1 MKKLEELH
9 LEEYLKEREDYL
21 KERIEDLIENEYPN
35 LLELTPSQMLD
46 VAKKLCWDAQS
57 HYETCIRLEDSADA
71 IEQLAKI
78 LKKKES
84 GR

>member
-1 MKKLEELH
+1 
-9 LEEYLKEREDYL
+9 
-21 KERIEDLIENEYPN
+21 
-35 LLELTPSQMLD
+35 MLD